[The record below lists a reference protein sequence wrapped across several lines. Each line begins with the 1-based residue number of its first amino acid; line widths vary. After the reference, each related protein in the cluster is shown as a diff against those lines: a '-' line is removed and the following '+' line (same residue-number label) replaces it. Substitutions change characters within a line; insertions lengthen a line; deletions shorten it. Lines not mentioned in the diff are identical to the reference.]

1 MLFPPDALI
10 CRLMSGGCRVN
21 LNRTFC
27 DQHKRKGALF
37 TFNRSVNN
45 PVDLTDVTCGG
56 FRICMEYRE
65 LCARRDLLKIHF
77 KRYLSDILMAL
88 TVQLIT

>member
-27 DQHKRKGALF
+27 DQHMRKGTLF
-37 TFNRSVNN
+37 TFNRSVND
-45 PVDLTDVTCGG
+45 PGVLG
-56 FRICMEYRE
+56 FQY
-65 LCARRDLLKIHF
+65 F
-77 KRYLSDILMAL
+77 F
-88 TVQLIT
+88 